1 MSGMEEAY
9 LILCIAAG
17 AIFAV
22 TLAWAS
28 WRNG

>member
-9 LILCIAAG
+9 LILCVAAG
-17 AIFAV
+17 VIFAV

-28 WRNG
+28 WQNG